1 MLKKLKPKKIL
12 HIWQQSLKTHHGRM
26 LTLAGVAGL
35 FYFPVWAGTLLST
48 ILFGSAALLFNGGF
62 LYLGLR
68 KLWTQ
73 RETLRQM
80 PVSGDERLIGHM
92 LIVGSAFWLPFCRDS
107 VSLQALIWLLVVVG
121 VACSSFGFRIFWRYP
136 VASLMILV
144 SMYPNNVFL
153 AERIF
158 TSIIEPQVAENFT
171 AWLGSIALQV
181 IGQPAIA
188 AKNFIVVGEKSI
200 HVAYPCTGFDMA
212 ISLTGLSLWLGLTL
226 KQVWWRIS
234 LAMVS
239 GVAIAIVFNI
249 PRVVVLV
256 LAVLYWGKSTFDFWH
271 GPWGGQIFS
280 GIMFTVAYYVV
291 FAIYQLNSPKPM
303 AANDNGKG

>member
-1 MLKKLKPKKIL
+1 MLKKLKPRQII

-26 LTLAGVAGL
+26 LTLAGVTGL

-62 LYLGLR
+62 LYFGLK
-68 KLWTQ
+68 KLWTE
-73 RETLRQM
+73 RDTLRQM
-80 PVSGDERLIGHM
+80 RVSHDERLIGHL
-92 LIVGSAFWLPFCRDS
+92 LIMGSAFWLPFCRDS
-107 VSLQALIWLLVVVG
+107 VSVQAFIWLLVVVG
-121 VACSSFGFRIFWRYP
+121 VGWSSFGFRLFWRYP
-136 VASLMILV
+136 LACLMILV
-144 SMYPNNVFL
+144 SMYPNTVFL
-153 AERIF
+153 ADRIF
-158 TSIIEPQVAENFT
+158 SSIIEPEVAENFT

-188 AKNFIVVGEKSI
+188 AKNLILVGEES
-200 HVAYPCTGFDMA
+200 VRVGYACTGFDMV

-239 GVAIAIVFNI
+239 GIAIAIVFNI

-256 LAVLYWGKSTFDFWH
+256 LAVLYWGRPTFDFWH

-291 FAIYQLNSPKPM
+291 FAIYQLKSPGAM

>member
-1 MLKKLKPKKIL
+1 MVKKFNLKQFF
-12 HIWQQSLKTHHGRM
+12 HFWQQSLKTHHGRI

-35 FYFPVWAGTLLST
+35 LYFPVWAGTLLPSV
-48 ILFGSAALLFNGGF
+48 LSGSASIFLNGGF
-62 LYLGLR
+62 FYFGLR
-68 KLWTQ
+68 TLWTQ
-73 RETLRQM
+73 RDTLGQM
-80 PVSGDERLIGHM
+80 PVSHDDRLIGHM

-107 VSLQALIWLLVVVG
+107 VSLQAFIWMMVVVG
-121 VACSSFGFRIFWRYP
+121 VACSSFGFSIFWRYP

-188 AKNFIVVGEKSI
+188 IKNLIVVREESVN
-200 HVAYPCTGFDMA
+200 VAYGCTGFDMA
-212 ISLTGLSLWLGLTL
+212 LSLTGLSLVLGLYL

-239 GVAIAIVFNI
+239 GIAIAIVFNI

-256 LAVLYWGKSTFDFWH
+256 LAVIYWGQSTFDFWH

-280 GIMFTVAYYVV
+280 AIMFTVAYYVV
-291 FAIYQLNSPKPM
+291 FAIYQLKSPGAM